1 MKNVENF
8 TLENYVLASPGIRC
22 VGQMIDFFVSFSIF
36 TLVLWGGLEIG
47 IEKELFRATA
57 VTAAV
62 SYYLFLIVSQLV
74 KVWAKNFWAL
84 QL

>member
-22 VGQMIDFFVSFSIF
+22 FGPMIDFFVSFSIF

-47 IEKELFRATA
+47 IEKEPVRATA

-62 SYYLFLIVSQLV
+62 S
-74 KVWAKNFWAL
+74 
-84 QL
+84 